1 MAGKGKKAVKLID
14 DETFVFLG
22 NQTKEDYRIT
32 ARIGIEK
39 HVTEFRYEHAERFNN
54 WQTDE
59 LYIEQANIAEAS
71 FLEKIHDSEM
81 SNVLSRHVSPPSTL
95 FLKKIKIIAA
105 NPYYYF

>member
-22 NQTKEDYRIT
+22 NQTKEDYRIN

-39 HVTEFRYEHAERFNN
+39 HVTEFRYEHAERSNN

-59 LYIEQANIAEAS
+59 LYIEQANIAEAA
-71 FLEKIHDSEM
+71 FLEKIHDAEM
-81 SNVLSRHVSPPSTL
+81 SNVLARHVSPSSTL
-95 FLKKIKIIAA
+95 FLKK
-105 NPYYYF
+105 